1 MVRMASSADNV
12 AVGETPEE
20 CRVFHYRLFGGNVIT
35 SWVSIAQESQL
46 DLDSTQ

>member
-1 MVRMASSADNV
+1 MVSSADNV

-20 CRVFHYRLFGGNVIT
+20 SRVCHYQLFSGNVIT
-35 SWVSIAQESQL
+35 SWVSIAQETRL